1 MSETSYSLSD
11 SKGLPLDKKLDFI
24 FNRKKKGFYIELGA
38 FDGITQSNTCFF
50 ELNRDWKGILIE
62 PSKSAFELCCKN
74 RPNSIVV
81 NCCCVSNAFNSNT
94 LLGDFNSTLMSS
106 VNGARLKSNDLIEV
120 KAKTL
125 EKILDENISND
136 IEIDLLSL
144 DTEGYELHILQ
155 GLNLDKYRPRYLLI
169 EIYATDYDKILSFLQ
184 CKNYI
189 LHSNFTNYNKINSPI
204 WDGTHN
210 DFLFYDN
217 SKILL

>member
-11 SKGLPLDKKLDFI
+11 SKGIPLDKKLDI
-24 FNRKKKGFYIELGA
+24 LFNNKEKGFYIELGA
-38 FDGITQSNTCFF
+38 FDGITQSNSYFF
-50 ELNRDWKGILIE
+50 ELNRNWKGILIE

-81 NCCCVSNAFNSNT
+81 NCCCVSNIYKDDT
-94 LLGDFNSTLMSS
+94 ILGDFNSTLMSS
-106 VNGARLKSNDLIEV
+106 VNGNRLKANDLIEV
-120 KAKTL
+120 KAMTL

-136 IEIDLLSL
+136 IEIDFLSL
-144 DTEGYELHILQ
+144 DTEGYELPILQ
-155 GLNLDKYRPRYLLI
+155 GLNLDKYRPKYLLI
-169 EIYATDYDKILSFLQ
+169 EIYRNDFNNILTYLQ
-184 CKNYI
+184 SKNYI

-210 DFLFYDN
+210 DFLFCDN